1 MQSSTI
7 LKDKNKWF
15 CLASGRVKPTT
26 LTKNGRRFVWVIAT
40 LLLVEIRHNN

>member
-15 CLASGRVKPTT
+15 CLASGGVKPT
-26 LTKNGRRFVWVIAT
+26 LTKNGRRLVLVIAT